1 MKTNELI
8 EMYQKNRMIDLKKV
22 LEVEEYVSIAH
33 KQKIAELVLNECIT
47 EEDGNLYMD
56 SLSRYILFTM
66 AVINVHTNLEFASD
80 DEGYSVL
87 DDFDAL
93 SKNHLL
99 EKIIETF
106 KEDYDACQIVLD
118 MMTSDKLKN
127 HETLERKIIR
137 FLSTLPGQFEQLQN
151 MLGDEKNQEALFALL
166 DSIIEE

>member
-33 KQKIAELVLNECIT
+33 KQKVAELVLNECIT
-47 EEDGNLYMD
+47 EENGNLYMD

-80 DEGYSVL
+80 DEEHSVL

-118 MMTSDKLKN
+118 MMTSDRLKN

-137 FLSTLPGQFEQLQN
+137 FLSTLPGQFEQLQS
-151 MLGDEKNQEALFALL
+151 MLSDEKNQEALFALL
-166 DSIIEE
+166 DSINKE

>member
-1 MKTNELI
+1 MKTQELV

-22 LEVEEYVSIAH
+22 LEVKEYVGIAY

-66 AVINVHTNLEFASD
+66 AVINIHTNLEFESE
-80 DEGYSVL
+80 DEEYSML

-93 SKNHLL
+93 SESHLL

-106 KEDYDACQIVLD
+106 REDYDACQIVLD

-137 FLSTLPGQFEQLQN
+137 FLSAMPGQFERLQG
-151 MLGDEKNQEALFALL
+151 MLGDEKNQEALLALL
-166 DSIIEE
+166 DSVIQE

>member
-1 MKTNELI
+1 MKTNEFI

-80 DEGYSVL
+80 DEEYSVL

-166 DSIIEE
+166 DSINKE